1 MIDIIVKEA
10 KINDKDYVIDNI
22 SNRLLNKELRLLLLT
37 EYKGKELKI
46 KNSIKIKTDT
56 KLNIKDEVRLKVS
69 SRIIIGTGKV
79 KEIDKDYYIINNL
92 KLWNMNTIDDLFT
105 NIDNKD
111 LNKYKEGLFYYYYQ
125 FLIRFIEDNNLNHS
139 FKKLSAVSSY
149 IVSKQLFEDKGYK
162 VSPNNVFIRN
172 CGIEFDL
179 LLLNDKVDNNNN
191 KYVYEMN
198 EVDTIVEL
206 KASGY
211 INNSNSFKDYITYND
226 RNEIEDDEILKE
238 VQNKP
243 FIYLS
248 YFEHKTNYEK
258 MIEVIKKNNKKEM
271 ILSIKEDNEHFYV
284 PNNYDIDK
292 II

>member
-1 MIDIIVKEA
+1 MIDVIIKEA
-10 KINDKDYVIDNI
+10 KINNKDYVIENI
-22 SNRLLNKELRLLLLT
+22 SNRLLNKEVKLLLLT
-37 EYKGKELKI
+37 EYKNKELKI
-46 KNSIKIKTDT
+46 KNSIKIKTDI
-56 KLNIKDEVRLKVS
+56 KLKVNDEVRLKIS
-69 SRIIIGTGKV
+69 SRIIMGTGKV

-92 KLWNMNTIDDLFT
+92 KLWNMDTIDDLFT
-105 NIDNKD
+105 NTDNKD
-111 LNKYKEGLFYYYYQ
+111 INKYKEGLFYYYYK
-125 FLIRFIEDNNLNHS
+125 FLIRFIEDNNLGHS

-149 IVSKQLFEDKGYK
+149 IISKQLFEDNGYK

-179 LLLNDKVDNNNN
+179 LLLKDKVDNT
-191 KYVYEMN
+191 KYVYEMD

-211 INNSNSFKDYITYND
+211 INNKDSFENYITYND
-226 RNEIEDDEILKE
+226 RNEIEDKEILKE

-258 MIEVIKKNNKKEM
+258 MIKIIKKNNKKEM
-271 ILSIKEDNEHFYV
+271 ILSIKEDNDHFYI
-284 PNNYDIDK
+284 PNNYDLDK
-292 II
+292 MI

>member
-1 MIDIIVKEA
+1 MIDVIIKEA
-10 KINDKDYVIDNI
+10 EINDKDYVIDDI

-46 KNSIKIKTDT
+46 KNSIKIKADT

-69 SRIIIGTGKV
+69 SRIIIGIGIV
-79 KEIDKDYYIINNL
+79 KGIEDGYYVINNL
-92 KLWNMNTIDDLFT
+92 KIHNMNTIDDLFT

-111 LNKYKEGLFYYYYQ
+111 LNKYKEGLFYYYYK
-125 FLIRFIEDNNLNHS
+125 FLIRFIEDNNLKHS

-149 IVSKQLFEDKGYK
+149 IVSKQLFKDKGYK
-162 VSPNNVFIRN
+162 VSPNNVFIRS

-179 LLLNDKVDNNNN
+179 LLLKDKVNNNNN
-191 KYVYEMN
+191 KYVYEID

-211 INNSNSFKDYITYND
+211 INNTNSFKDYITYND
-226 RNEIEDDEILKE
+226 RNEIEDKKILKE
-238 VQNKP
+238 VQSKP

-248 YFEHKTNYEK
+248 YFEHKNNYDK
-258 MIEVIKKNNKKEM
+258 MIDVLKKNNKKEM